1 MTGIHLICFDFIN
14 FSCSITL
21 FSGLHINTSPL
32 ARGYL
37 KTRRVTMLSDH
48 DMHEYFNNKQKIRD
62 FYSLKFSVL
71 TSSPNL
77 LILQETL
84 GM

>member
-1 MTGIHLICFDFIN
+1 
-14 FSCSITL
+14 
-21 FSGLHINTSPL
+21 
-32 ARGYL
+32 
-37 KTRRVTMLSDH
+37 
-48 DMHEYFNNKQKIRD
+48 MHEYFNNKQKIRD